1 MNIVYA
7 LTSDYIYK
15 AIPSMTSLL
24 EHNPKAK
31 IYLVTEQDTVDLP
44 VPVTVINITDQKWF
58 SPKGPNYF
66 NMFRYI
72 NLLKVCYASILPCNK
87 VIHLDADT
95 IICDSLE
102 PLWKTDIRGK
112 WFAACPEYLGRYHP
126 FGDTYYNM
134 GVALI
139 NLQQIRKDGI
149 EEKMVEY
156 LNTVLQ
162 PYADQDAWNIY
173 AIKEDKAVPFDIRY
187 NECFATGKTDNP
199 AIVHYCGYPAWYE
212 AWDLP
217 RREYL
222 NKYLKR

>member
-7 LTSDYIYK
+7 LTSDYICK

-31 IYLVTEQDTVDLP
+31 IYLLTEQDDVDLP
-44 VPVTVINITDQKWF
+44 FDVNVINITNQKWF
-58 SPKGPNYF
+58 SPKDPNYF
-66 NMFRYI
+66 NMFTYI

-102 PLWKTDIRGK
+102 PLWKTDIKGK
-112 WFAACPEYLGRYHP
+112 WFAACPEHKGQYKP
-126 FGDTYYNM
+126 FGDLYYNM

-139 NLQQIRKDGI
+139 NLAQIRKDGI
-149 EEKMVEY
+149 EARMVEY
-156 LNTVLQ
+156 LNSVPQ
-162 PYADQDAWNIY
+162 PWADQDAWNIY
-173 AIKEDKAVPFDIRY
+173 AIEQDMAVPIDVRF
-187 NECFATGKTDNP
+187 NESHMTGMTNNP
-199 AIVHYCGYPAWYE
+199 AIVHYCGLRDWYE
-212 AWDLP
+212 NKFIP

-222 NKYLKR
+222 DKYL

>member
-7 LTSDYIYK
+7 LTSNYIYK

-31 IYLVTEQDTVDLP
+31 IYLLTEQDEVDLP
-44 VPVTVINITDQKWF
+44 FDVTVINVSKQYTF
-58 SPKGPNYF
+58 LPSSPNYHNQF
-66 NMFRYI
+66 TYI

-87 VIHLDADT
+87 IIHLDADT

-112 WFAACPEYLGRYHP
+112 WFAACPEYKGRYKP
-126 FGDTYYNM
+126 FGDMYYNM

-139 NLQQIRKDGI
+139 NLSQIRKDNI

-156 LNTVLQ
+156 LNTVRQ

-173 AIKEDKAVPFDIRY
+173 ALQQDKAVAFPIRF
-187 NECFATGKTDNP
+187 NECFATGETDNP
-199 AIVHYCGYPAWYE
+199 AIVHYCGYISWYE
-212 AWDLP
+212 AKDLP
-217 RREYL
+217 RRKYL
-222 NKYLKR
+222 NKYL